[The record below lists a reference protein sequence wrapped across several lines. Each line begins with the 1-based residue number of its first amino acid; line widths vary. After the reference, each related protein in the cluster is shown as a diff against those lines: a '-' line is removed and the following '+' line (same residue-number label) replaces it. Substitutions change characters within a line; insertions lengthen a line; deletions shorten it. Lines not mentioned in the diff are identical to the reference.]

1 MILVCGN
8 GKGITGS
15 VLHIEDNSPH
25 LDHFGLCEIEVFVNK
40 GLKTSNFFSS
50 SQIKYSKTLKTL
62 KISTNAVNQKFRP
75 IPTHRIRAMA

>member
-15 VLHIEDNSPH
+15 VLHIEDNYPH

-40 GLKTSNFFSS
+40 GLKKSNFFSS
-50 SQIKYSKTLKTL
+50 SQTFLK
-62 KISTNAVNQKFRP
+62 
-75 IPTHRIRAMA
+75 